1 MKKLTVNIIK
11 DVVDPLERKYTLTH
25 SDETG
30 MRFLF
35 IGSEYAEEEY
45 DELRDEVIAKWEKV
59 NDEYILKFSCPLSC
73 EKSKYSS
80 DERLK
85 IFKKHMPRV
94 LEAVIKGDVKYIRS
108 NSKLLE
114 ATNHIYYCYDEE
126 NKVFEKMGIVK
137 EYI

>member
-1 MKKLTVNIIK
+1 MKKLTVNMIE
-11 DVVDPLERKYTLTH
+11 DVVDPLKRKYTLTH

-45 DELRDEVIAKWEKV
+45 DELRDEVIAHWDKIDDK
-59 NDEYILKFSCPLSC
+59 YYLKFYCPLSC
-73 EKSKYSS
+73 KESKYSS

-85 IFKKHMPRV
+85 IFKRHMPRV
-94 LEAVIKGDVKYIRS
+94 LKAVIGGDSNYIKS
-108 NSKLLE
+108 NPKLLD
-114 ATNHIYYCYDEE
+114 AANHIYYCYDDD
-126 NKVFEKMGIVK
+126 NKVFEKMGLVK